1 MKQQLWSIALLV
13 CLLAIL
19 TGTECR
25 TLTKRSAAVDSGP
38 KSKRAALSPLYG
50 FAWQT
55 TPNPKIP
62 TTTEDIVMFTPGK
75 PVSLEVP
82 DELFGS
88 SFTLVTNLSN
98 TIGDYMV
105 NSAIRMQKLL
115 ESMRPFLR
123 FVFGAKGVIIEGPTD
138 KPIFSD
144 PNEAK
149 DSAS

>member
-1 MKQQLWSIALLV
+1 MKHHLWSIALLV

-38 KSKRAALSPLYG
+38 KSKRSPLSPFYG

-55 TPNPKIP
+55 TPNPKTL